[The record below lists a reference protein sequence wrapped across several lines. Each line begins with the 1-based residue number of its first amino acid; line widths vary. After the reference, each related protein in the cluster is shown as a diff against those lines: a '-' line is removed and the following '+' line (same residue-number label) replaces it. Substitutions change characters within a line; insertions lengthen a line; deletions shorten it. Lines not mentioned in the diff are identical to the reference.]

1 VFQARQWGEV
11 CPWVKL
17 CSKPT
22 EVVQTPAAQTCPAA
36 QARLHAPQ
44 CVVEVLVSTSQPSLT
59 APLQSR
65 NPPEQ
70 LPTRH
75 APATQAAVPL
85 VTAPQAWPQAP
96 QFAMLVVTLTS
107 QPSPLL
113 LLQSR
118 KSALQVKEHAA
129 ARQAALALATSRQVV
144 PQAPQFVASVAVF
157 TQAEPQAVRPVVQV
171 STHAPLLHTRPAAQA
186 LLHAPQWAGLLRMSR
201 HTPPQFVSPL
211 GQRSSQRPPLQTS
224 PSPHETPQPP
234 QFSRSVWRSR
244 QTPPQSERPVAQ
256 VATQRPARHARPA
269 AQALPQV
276 PQFAL
281 SLCRSRQVLLHTLE
295 PDGHDTA
302 HTPAWQSW
310 PLGQALS
317 HMPQ

>member
-1 VFQARQWGEV
+1 LQ
-11 CPWVKL
+11 
-17 CSKPT
+17 
-22 EVVQTPAAQTCPAA
+22 
-36 QARLHAPQ
+36 APQ
-44 CVVEVLVSTSQPSLT
+44 LAASVLVLTSQPLAALPSQL
-59 APLQSR
+59 ALPGLQLEIPHWPPLQR
-65 NPPEQ
+65 APPPATVQTLPQVPQFWALLLVMVSQPLAALLSQ
-70 LPTRH
+70 LPKPGLH
-75 APATQAAVPL
+75 AVILQALPWQAAVPL

-224 PSPHETPQPP
+224 PSLLTLMTIT
-234 QFSRSVWRSR
+234 S
-244 QTPPQSERPVAQ
+244 
-256 VATQRPARHARPA
+256 TQA
-269 AQALPQV
+269 
-276 PQFAL
+276 
-281 SLCRSRQVLLHTLE
+281 SIN
-295 PDGHDTA
+295 
-302 HTPAWQSW
+302 
-310 PLGQALS
+310 
-317 HMPQ
+317 